1 MKGVPVIMV
10 ETWISGPNIIFQS
23 DGEGK
28 NIVVVERQQTCS
40 EIYWS
45 LLDFTGIYWSSAL
58 SGVLLI

>member
-1 MKGVPVIMV
+1 MA
-10 ETWISGPNIIFQS
+10 WISGPTIIFQS
-23 DGEGK
+23 DGGGG

-45 LLDFTGIYWSSAL
+45 LLDLTGIYWSSAL